1 MGYAVELLILHTTRR
16 HPQRTY
22 YPVVVAS
29 VGCTLKRIVEHD
41 HHSVAVSI
49 GTRFDEFEIIL
60 EVVVEGLYAAEQI
73 LKVYLHVLPLKIWS
87 LA

>member
-1 MGYAVELLILHTTRR
+1 MGYAVELLILHTTRKQTQ
-16 HPQRTY
+16 HTY
-22 YPVVVAS
+22 YPIIIAS
-29 VGCTLKRIVEHD
+29 VRCTLKRIVEHD

-73 LKVYLHVLPLKIWS
+73 RKVYLHVLPLKIWS